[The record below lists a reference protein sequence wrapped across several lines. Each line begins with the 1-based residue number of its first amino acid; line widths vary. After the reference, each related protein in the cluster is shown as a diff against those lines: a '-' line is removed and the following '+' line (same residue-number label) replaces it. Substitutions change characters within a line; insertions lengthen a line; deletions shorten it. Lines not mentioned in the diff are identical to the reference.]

1 MSNIQEVTLAMVH
14 DKANKLIYKDFMML
28 DDNFD
33 DKVFKGFSYIGSPVK
48 LMFVS
53 LIICRK
59 GKMRIRVNLKEM
71 TVEPNDVLLVT
82 PGSIVDMVICE
93 GECRMAVI
101 HIDNDKVSHQPNVK
115 ILLQLRSI
123 IKNESFVT
131 RFSEAAIV
139 QFVEAYKMV
148 RWVIDDGSLR
158 FKDEAIEGSFQV
170 MAAYWMNE
178 IAVQSESAKPTV
190 LSRNE
195 QLFQTFIRLVQK
207 NYMVHREV
215 SFYADQICITAKYL
229 GVVVA
234 QVSGRRPLDWIR
246 DYVILDAKAMLLSRE
261 YSIQQI
267 SQLLNFPNPSFFS
280 KYFREAVGYSPSKFL
295 NMDGE

>member
-1 MSNIQEVTLAMVH
+1 MSNIQEVTLAMIH
-14 DKANKLIYKDFMML
+14 DKAHKVIYDDFMML

-33 DKVFKGFSYIGSPVK
+33 DEVPKGFTYVGTPVK
-48 LMFVS
+48 LLFVT
-53 LIICRK
+53 LIICLR

-71 TVEPNDVLLVT
+71 IVEANNVLLII
-82 PGSIVDMVICE
+82 PGSIIDMVVCE
-93 GECRMAVI
+93 GDCRMAVM
-101 HIDNDKVSHQPNVK
+101 HIDNDKVAHQPSVK
-115 ILLQLRSI
+115 ILLQLRTI
-123 IKNESFVT
+123 IKNESFIT
-131 RFSEAAIV
+131 RFRESAML
-139 QFVEAYKMV
+139 QFVEGYKMM
-148 RWVIDDGSLR
+148 RKVINDETLK
-158 FKDEAIEGSFQV
+158 FKNEAIEGCFQA
-170 MAAYWMNE
+170 MAAYWMSE
-178 IAVQSESAKPTV
+178 IEFQSQFEAAPKIT
-190 LSRNE
+190 RNE
-195 QLFQTFIRLVQK
+195 QIFKHFLNLVQK

-280 KYFREAVGYSPSKFL
+280 KYFREAVGYSPSKYL
-295 NMDGE
+295 NKEGE

>member
-1 MSNIQEVTLAMVH
+1 MSNIQKVTLAMVH

-48 LMFVS
+48 LMFIS

-59 GKMRIRVNLKEM
+59 GRMRIRVNLKEM
-71 TVEPNDVLLVT
+71 IVEPNDVLLVT

-131 RFSEAAIV
+131 RFSDSAIV

-148 RWVIDDGSLR
+148 RRVIDDGGLR

-170 MAAYWMNE
+170 MASYWMNE
-178 IAVQSESAKPTV
+178 IAVQNESSKPAV

-195 QLFQTFIRLVQK
+195 QLFQSFIRLVQK

-215 SFYADQICITAKYL
+215 SFYADQICITPKYL

-234 QVSGRRPLDWIR
+234 
-246 DYVILDAKAMLLSRE
+246 
-261 YSIQQI
+261 
-267 SQLLNFPNPSFFS
+267 
-280 KYFREAVGYSPSKFL
+280 
-295 NMDGE
+295 

>member
-1 MSNIQEVTLAMVH
+1 MVH

-148 RWVIDDGSLR
+148 RRVIDDGSLR

-190 LSRNE
+190 LSSNE

-280 KYFREAVGYSPSKFL
+280 KYFREAVGYSPSKYL
-295 NMDGE
+295 NKEGE

>member
-280 KYFREAVGYSPSKFL
+280 KYFREAVGYSPSKYL
-295 NMDGE
+295 NKEGE

>member
-14 DKANKLIYKDFMML
+14 DKANTLIYKDFMML

-148 RWVIDDGSLR
+148 RRVIDDGSLR

-280 KYFREAVGYSPSKFL
+280 KYFREAVGYSPSKYL
-295 NMDGE
+295 NKEGE

>member
-148 RWVIDDGSLR
+148 RRVIDDGSLR

-267 SQLLNFPNPSFFS
+267 SQLLNFPNRSFFS
-280 KYFREAVGYSPSKFL
+280 KYFREAVGYSPSKYL
-295 NMDGE
+295 NKEGE

>member
-148 RWVIDDGSLR
+148 RRVIDDGSLR

-280 KYFREAVGYSPSKFL
+280 TYFREAVGYSPSKYL
-295 NMDGE
+295 NKEGE

>member
-1 MSNIQEVTLAMVH
+1 MSNIQEVTLAMIH
-14 DKANKLIYKDFMML
+14 DKAHKVIYDDFMML

-33 DKVFKGFSYIGSPVK
+33 DEVPKGFTYVGTPVK
-48 LMFVS
+48 LLFVT
-53 LIICRK
+53 LIICLR

-71 TVEPNDVLLVT
+71 IVEANNVLLII
-82 PGSIVDMVICE
+82 PGSIIDMVVCE
-93 GECRMAVI
+93 GDCRMAVM
-101 HIDNDKVSHQPNVK
+101 HIDNDKVAHQPSVK
-115 ILLQLRSI
+115 ILLQLRTI
-123 IKNESFVT
+123 IKNESFIT
-131 RFSEAAIV
+131 RFRESAML
-139 QFVEAYKMV
+139 QFVEGYKMM
-148 RWVIDDGSLR
+148 RKVINDETLK
-158 FKDEAIEGSFQV
+158 FKNEAIEGCFQA
-170 MAAYWMNE
+170 MAAYWMSE
-178 IAVQSESAKPTV
+178 IEFQSQFEAAPKIT
-190 LSRNE
+190 RNE
-195 QLFQTFIRLVQK
+195 QIFKHFLNLVQK

-280 KYFREAVGYSPSKFL
+280 KYFSEAVGYSPSKYL
-295 NMDGE
+295 NKEGE

>member
-1 MSNIQEVTLAMVH
+1 MSNIQQVTLAMVH

-148 RWVIDDGSLR
+148 RRVIDDGSLR

-280 KYFREAVGYSPSKFL
+280 KYFREAVGYSPSKYL
-295 NMDGE
+295 NKEGE

>member
-148 RWVIDDGSLR
+148 RRVIDDGSLR

-280 KYFREAVGYSPSKFL
+280 KYFREAVGYSPSKYL
-295 NMDGE
+295 NKEGE

>member
-1 MSNIQEVTLAMVH
+1 MSNIQEVTLAMIH
-14 DKANKLIYKDFMML
+14 DKAHKVIYDDFMML

-33 DKVFKGFSYIGSPVK
+33 DEVSKGFTYVGTPVK
-48 LMFVS
+48 LLFVT
-53 LIICRK
+53 LIICLR

-71 TVEPNDVLLVT
+71 IVEANNVLLII
-82 PGSIVDMVICE
+82 PGSIIDMVVCE
-93 GECRMAVI
+93 GDCRMAVM
-101 HIDNDKVSHQPNVK
+101 HIDNDKVAHQPSVK
-115 ILLQLRSI
+115 ILLQLRTI
-123 IKNESFVT
+123 IKNESFIT
-131 RFSEAAIV
+131 RFRESAML
-139 QFVEAYKMV
+139 QFVGGYKMM
-148 RWVIDDGSLR
+148 RKVINDATLK
-158 FKDEAIEGSFQV
+158 FKNEAIEGCFQA
-170 MAAYWMNE
+170 MAAYWMSE
-178 IAVQSESAKPTV
+178 IEFQSQFEAAPKIT
-190 LSRNE
+190 RNE
-195 QLFQTFIRLVQK
+195 QIFKHFLNLVQK

-280 KYFREAVGYSPSKFL
+280 KYFREAVGYSPSKYL
-295 NMDGE
+295 NKEGE

>member
-82 PGSIVDMVICE
+82 PGSIVDMVICA

-148 RWVIDDGSLR
+148 RRVIDDGSLR

-190 LSRNE
+190 LSSNE

-280 KYFREAVGYSPSKFL
+280 KYFREAVGYSPSKYL
-295 NMDGE
+295 NKEGE